1 MSDTLS
7 KVVDV
12 VSDTLS
18 VEKDQLNPNSKF
30 VDDLGADSLEQV
42 ELMMALEA
50 AFDCDIPDEDAAKI
64 ISIEDAVKY
73 IDEHLKKD

>member
-1 MSDTLS
+1 MSETLS
-7 KVVDV
+7 KVVEV
-12 VSDTLS
+12 VADTLS
-18 VEKDQLNPNSKF
+18 VERDQLNPSSKF

-73 IDEHLKKD
+73 IDDNVKKS

>member
-1 MSDTLS
+1 MSETLS
-7 KVVDV
+7 KVIEV
-12 VSDTLS
+12 VADTLS
-18 VEKDQLNPNSKF
+18 VERDQLKPSSKF

-64 ISIEDAVKY
+64 VSIEDAVKY
-73 IDEHLKKD
+73 IDDNVQKD

>member
-1 MSDTLS
+1 MSETLP
-7 KVVDV
+7 KVIEV
-12 VSDTLS
+12 VADTLS
-18 VEKDQLNPNSKF
+18 VERDQLKPSSKF

-64 ISIEDAVKY
+64 VSIEDAVKY
-73 IDEHLKKD
+73 IEDSVQK